1 MPAMTRMLTFA
12 LNDNAAANARQVLY
26 IYKNVLG
33 GELDISSVFVC
44 MQKLSLGMHV
54 SRPDVMGSNR
64 RFTGRVCAR
73 LRSHLSRCVA
83 RQKRP
88 APFDSAPAA
97 RLEPQR

>member
-64 RFTGRVCAR
+64 RFTGCVCAR
-73 LRSHLSRCVA
+73 LQSQAGTALFACA
-83 RQKRP
+83 RKLHNRTLTS
-88 APFDSAPAA
+88 PF
-97 RLEPQR
+97 LF